1 MSLFRFLFIA
11 FAALAAAAAAAE
23 ADPCLKEDYAEA
35 NCAPRRRTTPILR
48 AARAHCRAT
57 IHNHAARPRHRAQP
71 TEPAR
76 HRPAADGQCC
86 AQGGYKKEGHGDI
99 CKIVGPKVKGKKEL

>member
-35 NCAPRRRTTPILR
+35 NCAPHRARRPSYAPHERTATPL
-48 AARAHCRAT
+48 
-57 IHNHAARPRHRAQP
+57 IHNHAARPQL

-76 HRPAADGQCC
+76 DRPAADGQCC

>member
-11 FAALAAAAAAAE
+11 FAALAAAAE

-48 AARAHCRAT
+48 AARAHGRAT
-57 IHNHAARPRHRAQP
+57 NHNLTNSLSRRAIA
-71 TEPAR
+71 T
-76 HRPAADGQCC
+76 ADGQCC

>member
-48 AARAHCRAT
+48 AVRAHCRAT
-57 IHNHAARPRHRAQP
+57 IHNHAARPQR
-71 TEPAR
+71 TEPPRFAT
-76 HRPAADGQCC
+76 ADGQCC

>member
-1 MSLFRFLFIA
+1 MTVVAMSLFRFLFIA

-35 NCAPRRRTTPILR
+35 NCAPRRRTTPIIR
-48 AARAHCRAT
+48 AAR
-57 IHNHAARPRHRAQP
+57 AARPRHRTQP

>member
-35 NCAPRRRTTPILR
+35 NCAPRRRTTPTLR
-48 AARAHCRAT
+48 AHER
-57 IHNHAARPRHRAQP
+57 
-71 TEPAR
+71 EPAPPFTTMR
-76 HRPAADGQCC
+76 AA
-86 AQGGYKKEGHGDI
+86 APPH
-99 CKIVGPKVKGKKEL
+99 PTH

>member
-1 MSLFRFLFIA
+1 MRR
-11 FAALAAAAAAAE
+11 AAARR
-23 ADPCLKEDYAEA
+23 PSYAPHE
-35 NCAPRRRTTPILR
+35 LR
-48 AARAHCRAT
+48 CRAT
-57 IHNHAARPRHRAQP
+57 IHNHAARPQL

-76 HRPAADGQCC
+76 NRPAADGQCC

>member
-35 NCAPRRRTTPILR
+35 NCAPRRRTRATR
-48 AARAHCRAT
+48 AALPRH
-57 IHNHAARPRHRAQP
+57 HSQPSARPRQRPQP

-76 HRPAADGQCC
+76 YRPIADGQCC

>member
-35 NCAPRRRTTPILR
+35 NCAPRRRATPILR
-48 AARAHCRAT
+48 AARAHCHAT
-57 IHNHAARPRHRAQP
+57 IHNHAARPQL

-76 HRPAADGQCC
+76 DRPAADGQCC

>member
-1 MSLFRFLFIA
+1 MTVVAMSLFRFLFIA
-11 FAALAAAAAAAE
+11 FAALAASAAAAE

-48 AARAHCRAT
+48 TARAHCRGI
-57 IHNHAARPRHRAQP
+57 IHNHAARPQF

-76 HRPAADGQCC
+76 YCPTADGQCC
-86 AQGGYKKEGHGDI
+86 ACLLYTSPSPRDGLLSRM
-99 CKIVGPKVKGKKEL
+99 PSSA